1 MSKIDYEIDQDI
13 DHIINVSY
21 REKPFIFILH
31 TSFWTIIV
39 TVIIFISIKI
49 TNLFIGFLVKKNN
62 MEITI
67 IHLFLNIIILVI
79 LFTIIREELIV
90 YIKNPSLLTM
100 IFFIAGPLAI
110 IHSKYLN
117 EKIILY

>member
-1 MSKIDYEIDQDI
+1 MSKKEFDIDYILDV
-13 DHIINVSY
+13 NY
-21 REKPFIFILH
+21 REDPLRFILD

-39 TVIIFISIKI
+39 TVIIFFAIKI
-49 TNLFIGFLVKKNN
+49 TNLFVGFLVKKNN

-67 IHLFLNIIILVI
+67 IHLFINIIILVI
-79 LFTIIREELIV
+79 LFTILREELKS

-117 EKIILY
+117 EKIKEY

>member
-1 MSKIDYEIDQDI
+1 MSEKDIDYILDV
-13 DHIINVSY
+13 NY
-21 REKPFIFILH
+21 REDPIKFILH

-39 TVIIFISIKI
+39 TVIIFIIIKI
-49 TNLFIGFLVKKNN
+49 TNLLIGFFVKKNN

-79 LFTIIREELIV
+79 LFTILREELTS

-117 EKIILY
+117 QKIKEL

>member
-1 MSKIDYEIDQDI
+1 MSEKDIDYILDV
-13 DHIINVSY
+13 NY
-21 REKPFIFILH
+21 REDPIKFILQS
-31 TSFWTIIV
+31 SFWTIIV
-39 TVIIFISIKI
+39 TVIIFIIIKI
-49 TNLFIGFLVKKNN
+49 TNLLIGYFVKKNN

-79 LFTIIREELIV
+79 LFTIIREELTS

-117 EKIILY
+117 EKIKEL